1 IEYRKCERSIYIRKI
16 TEDMRI
22 LTKLF
27 LLICVLIS
35 WTYSQDKPSGAIQFN
50 PDQLKWI
57 DAPPPLPAG
66 AKISILEGNPKA
78 EGIFTIRVQCPPY
91 FKVPVHTHPKDER
104 VTVISGSI
112 YVGFGDKMDTT
123 KADKFIA
130 GSYYLN
136 PANTTH
142 YVFTQ
147 DEGCI
152 FQVTGLGPWGIEYL
166 NESEDK
172 K

>member
-1 IEYRKCERSIYIRKI
+1 
-16 TEDMRI
+16 MN
-22 LTKLF
+22 KLF
-27 LLICVLIS
+27 SILFLTGLIF
-35 WTYSQDKPSGAIQFN
+35 TGAYSQDKPVGTIQLN

-66 AKISILEGNPKA
+66 AKISILEGNPKQ
-78 EGIFTIRVQCPPY
+78 EGIFTIRVQVPSY
-91 FKVPVHTHPKDER
+91 FKIPVHTHPKDER

-112 YVGFGDKMDTT
+112 YVGFGDRMDTT
-123 KADKFIA
+123 KADKFTV

-136 PANTTH
+136 PANTSH
-142 YVFTQ
+142 FVFTR

-166 NESEDK
+166 KEGEDK

>member
-1 IEYRKCERSIYIRKI
+1 MKKI
-16 TEDMRI
+16 I
-22 LTKLF
+22 SF
-27 LLICVLIS
+27 LIICCFASGI
-35 WTYSQDKPSGAIQFN
+35 YSQDKPAGVIQLN
-50 PDQLKWI
+50 PEQLKWI
-57 DAPPPLPAG
+57 DAPPPMPVG
-66 AKISILEGNPKA
+66 AKISILEGNPRQD
-78 EGIFTIRVQCPPY
+78 GIFTIRIQVPPF

-104 VTVISGSI
+104 VTVISGTI

-123 KADKFIA
+123 KADKFST
-130 GSYYLN
+130 GSYYVN
-136 PANTTH
+136 PANTLH

-166 NESEDK
+166 KEDEDK